1 MHDLFSCWRCE
12 RESNS
17 WELGFEGPYPT
28 MSQLTVYIAEQ
39 IDFQMVIE
47 PLVVS
52 AHDQYRIGRILPIL
66 LV

>member
-1 MHDLFSCWRCE
+1 
-12 RESNS
+12 
-17 WELGFEGPYPT
+17 